1 MSLWAGGLFAARYNP
16 TIEKSPILVYYL
28 GIMGSLADKTGI
40 IRITKQT
47 PDEQGLSSLVRA
59 FFSYLLVLRD
69 DEFLE
74 VVFRNR
80 KLESPGYSIEDIIV
94 THRTPGPMV
103 KVQNQFRKAWAL
115 LGANQQLRVIF
126 SVESIY
132 DSNYQQPI
140 KRPDSAVLQ
149 SGDA

>member
-1 MSLWAGGLFAARYNP
+1 
-16 TIEKSPILVYYL
+16 
-28 GIMGSLADKTGI
+28 MGSIADKTGI

-47 PDEQGLSSLVRA
+47 PDENGLFSLVRA
-59 FFSYLLVLRD
+59 FFAYLFTLED

-74 VVFRNR
+74 VVFRSR
-80 KLESPGYSIEDIIV
+80 KLKSPGYSIEDVIV

-115 LGANQQLRVIF
+115 LGANQQLRVRF

-132 DSNYQQPI
+132 D
-140 KRPDSAVLQ
+140 KE
-149 SGDA
+149 